1 MLPANLPDAV
11 DEFLAAAQLDGN
23 RVIARITPN
32 RAGTPPR
39 QDLILASPLVHCSF
53 HRADDASTCM
63 PTFHDHHQMWSRLGL
78 TCPAR
83 CASW

>member
-1 MLPANLPDAV
+1 VGKNYSYEPGDILCVLPANLPDAV

-39 QDLILASPLVHCSF
+39 QDLILFAAHF
-53 HRADDASTCM
+53 DK
-63 PTFHDHHQMWSRLGL
+63 L
-78 TCPAR
+78 TAR
-83 CASW
+83 RHAVP

>member
-32 RAGTPPR
+32 RAGT
-39 QDLILASPLVHCSF
+39 SPSLLRLLFAAPFAGLMARRHMC
-53 HRADDASTCM
+53 RAVTI
-63 PTFHDHHQMWSRLGL
+63 
-78 TCPAR
+78 AR
-83 CASW
+83 CGAACG